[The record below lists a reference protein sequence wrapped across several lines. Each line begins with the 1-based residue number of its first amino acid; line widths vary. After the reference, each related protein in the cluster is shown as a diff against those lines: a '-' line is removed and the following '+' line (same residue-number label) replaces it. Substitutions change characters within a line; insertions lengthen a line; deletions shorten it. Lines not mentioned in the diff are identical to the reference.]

1 MRPIPCPYRLIGAP
15 NQYQPKFVHHRIS
28 HHFALLFDLQ
38 LDMELRHLRYFVAVA
53 EELHFRRAA
62 ERLHVSQPP
71 LSEQIRQ
78 LEEELGTRLLER
90 ERGRDVRLTAAG
102 VALLEEARRILS
114 QVAEAAE
121 TVHRAS
127 RGEIGTLRVSLA
139 PAMAHGIVP
148 IILREL
154 RSSLPSLSLQL
165 SEMVTPLQEKALLDR
180 LLDIGFCYG
189 RLQSDLLVAECIHRE
204 RLVLAVPDPSL
215 LATHKRV
222 TLAQLQGERFVTIP
236 RAISPGLYDAI
247 FQSCYRAGLSPKVVQ
262 ETNHFQTA
270 IGLVCVGMGVA
281 LVPQS
286 MVTVKR
292 KGVKYLLTDDDSRV
306 IETLMVR
313 NQDAPYPAMVR
324 LIEFARAHA
333 DSSVDNRGLYM

>member
-1 MRPIPCPYRLIGAP
+1 
-15 NQYQPKFVHHRIS
+15 
-28 HHFALLFDLQ
+28 
-38 LDMELRHLRYFVAVA
+38 MELRHLRYFVAVA

-62 ERLHVSQPP
+62 ERLHISQPP
-71 LSEQIRQ
+71 LSEQINQ
-78 LEEELGTRLLER
+78 LEDELGARLLDR
-90 ERGRDVRLTAAG
+90 DRGRDVRLTAAG
-102 VALLEEARRILS
+102 TALLEEARKILS

-121 TVHRAS
+121 RVHRAS

-139 PAMAHGIVP
+139 PAMAYGVVP

-154 RSSLPSLSLQL
+154 RASLPLISLQL
-165 SEMVTPLQEKALLDR
+165 SETITPLQEKALLDR
-180 LLDIGFCYG
+180 LLDVGFCYG

-204 RLVLAVPDPSL
+204 RLVLAVPDHSP
-215 LATHKRV
+215 LANHERV
-222 TLAQLQGERFVTIP
+222 ILARLQGEPFVTIP

-247 FQSCYRAGLSPKVVQ
+247 FQTCYRAGLSPKVVQ

-292 KGVKYLLTDDDSRV
+292 KGVKYLLIDDDSRV

-313 NQDAPYPAMVR
+313 NQDEPYPAMTR
-324 LIEFARAHA
+324 LMEVARLRA
-333 DSSVDNRGLYM
+333 DSSASNPDSYI